1 MDSFLIYLT
10 TVFVASIIPGPSM
23 ILALTHGIKYGAKK
37 TMATA
42 LGNTCASLIQASIS
56 IAGLGAVLTASQ
68 PLFLTLK
75 YAGAAYLIYLGLKL
89 MFSKPMTI
97 DSSSPGNLADDS
109 SFGKRFS
116 QGFYVA
122 TANPKAIVF
131 FSALFP
137 QFIDT
142 AASPL
147 SQYLGLVI
155 PLSII
160 AFLCMMIYA
169 LGGAKIT
176 RFFIR
181 GNLGNYF
188 NRIMG
193 GSFITLG
200 IGIVISEQ

>member
-1 MDSFLIYLT
+1 MEFFLVYLT

-23 ILALTHGIKYGAKK
+23 ILGLTHGIKYGAKK
-37 TMATA
+37 AMATA

-68 PLFLTLK
+68 PLFFTLK

-89 MFSKPMTI
+89 WFSKPMTI
-97 DSSSPGNLADDS
+97 DASSHRNLTDDS

-122 TANPKAIVF
+122 VANPKAIVF

-142 AASPL
+142 TTSPL
-147 SQYLGLVI
+147 AQYLGLVI

-160 AFLCMMIYA
+160 AFMCMMIYA
-169 LGGAKIT
+169 LGGTKIT
-176 RFFIR
+176 RFFTKENP
-181 GNLGNYF
+181 GNNF

-200 IGIVISEQ
+200 IGIVVSEQ